1 MDSLFLSAFY
11 FPGEEAESDF
21 MFGLK
26 TTYDQTVYPY
36 GVLPQAGLNEIVFRP
51 VTILYGGN
59 GSGKSTALNV
69 IAEKLRLNRN
79 SAYNRSRFFEDY
91 VDRCRATVDEAIP
104 GESRIITSDDVFDM
118 MLDIRSINEGID
130 RRREKLA
137 DDYYNLKHEKFQLRS
152 LDDLDHLHRINQAR
166 SRTKSRFIENESGK
180 SLRER
185 SNGESALMYFQ
196 SKIEMDTLCLLD
208 EPENSLSPEN
218 QVILADFLAESVR
231 YCGNQLVIST
241 HSPFLLALPGAKI
254 INLDERSRVADSW
267 TELKNPR
274 VYYDFFK
281 SGETSVEDSNPGLT
295 GQNKA
300 IRDRIFLMNS
310 LMIHCERRETG

>member
-1 MDSLFLSAFY
+1 MFLSAFA

-21 MFGLK
+21 LFNLK
-26 TTYDQTVYPY
+26 TTYDQTAYPY
-36 GVLPQAGLNEIVFRP
+36 GVLPKAGLNEITFRK
-51 VTILYGGN
+51 VTILCGGN

-69 IAEKLRLNRN
+69 IAEKLRLARS

-91 VDRCRATVDEAIP
+91 VDRCAAAVEEAIP
-104 GESRIITSDDVFDM
+104 PGSRIITSDDVFDM
-118 MLDIRSINEGID
+118 MLDIRSVNEGID

-137 DDYYNLKHEKFQLRS
+137 EEYYELKQEKFQIRS
-152 LDDLDHLHRINQAR
+152 LEDLDRLHRINQAR
-166 SRTKSRFIENESGK
+166 SRTYSRFIENESGR

-196 SKIEMDTLCLLD
+196 SRIEMDTLCLLD
-208 EPENSLSPEN
+208 EPENSLTPEN
-218 QVILADFLAESVR
+218 QLLLADFLTESVR

-254 INLDERSRVADSW
+254 IDLDDHSRVAESW
-267 TELKNPR
+267 TQLRNPR

-281 SGETSVEDSNPGLT
+281 KHAAEFED
-295 GQNKA
+295 Q
-300 IRDRIFLMNS
+300 
-310 LMIHCERRETG
+310 

>member
-1 MDSLFLSAFY
+1 MYLNAFY

-26 TTYDQTVYPY
+26 TTFDQSVYPY
-36 GVLPQAGLNEIVFRP
+36 GVLPKASLNEIMFRP

-69 IAEKLRLNRN
+69 IAEKLRLERN
-79 SAYNRSRFFEDY
+79 SAYNRSRFFQDY
-91 VDRCRATVDEAIP
+91 TDRCKASLEEAIP
-104 GESRIITSDDVFDM
+104 KGSRIITSDDVFDM

-137 DDYYNLKHEKFQLRS
+137 DEYYELKQEKFQLKS
-152 LDDLDHLHRINQAR
+152 LEDLDHLHRINQAR
-166 SRTKSRFIENESGK
+166 SKTKSRFIENESGK

-218 QVILADFLAESVR
+218 QLILADFLAESVR

-241 HSPFLLALPGAKI
+241 HSPFLLAFPGAKI
-254 INLDERSRVADSW
+254 INLDDHSRTVENW
-267 TELKNPR
+267 TQLKNPR

-281 SGETSVEDSNPGLT
+281 
-295 GQNKA
+295 KHA
-300 IRDRIFLMNS
+300 
-310 LMIHCERRETG
+310 REFENE

>member
-1 MDSLFLSAFY
+1 MYLSAFY
-11 FPGEEAESDF
+11 FPGEETESDF

-26 TTYDQTVYPY
+26 TTYDQSVYPY
-36 GVLPQAGLNEIVFRP
+36 GILPKAGLNEIVFRP

-69 IAEKLRLNRN
+69 IAEKLRLERN
-79 SAYNRSRFFEDY
+79 SAYNRSRFFQDY
-91 VDRCRATVDEAIP
+91 VDRCKVAQDEPIP
-104 GESRIITSDDVFDM
+104 KGSRIITSDDVFDM

-130 RRREKLA
+130 RKREELA
-137 DDYYNLKHEKFQLRS
+137 EDYYRLKREKFQLRS
-152 LDDLDHLHRINQAR
+152 LDDLDHLHLVNQAR
-166 SRTKSRFIENESGK
+166 SKTKSRFIINESGK

-185 SNGESALMYFQ
+185 SNGESALMHFQ

-218 QVILADFLAESVR
+218 QLVLADFLAESVR

-254 INLDERSRVADSW
+254 IDLDNHSRIVESW
-267 TELKNPR
+267 THLKNPQ
-274 VYYDFFK
+274 VYFDFFK
-281 SGETSVEDSNPGLT
+281 KHEHE
-295 GQNKA
+295 
-300 IRDRIFLMNS
+300 F
-310 LMIHCERRETG
+310 E

>member
-1 MDSLFLSAFY
+1 MDDLFLSAFY
-11 FPGEEAESDF
+11 FPGAEAESDF

-36 GVLPQAGLNEIVFRP
+36 GVLPKAGLNEIIFRP
-51 VTILYGGN
+51 VTIIYGGN

-69 IAEKLRLNRN
+69 IAEKLRLIRN

-104 GESRIITSDDVFDM
+104 GGSRIITSDDVFDM

-137 DDYYNLKHEKFQLRS
+137 EDYYDLKHEKFQLRS
-152 LDDLDHLHRINQAR
+152 LEDLDYLHRINQAR
-166 SRTKSRFIENESGK
+166 SKTKSRFIENESGK

-254 INLDERSRVADSW
+254 INLDEQSRVVDSW

-281 SGETSVEDSNPGLT
+281 KHADEFE
-295 GQNKA
+295 
-300 IRDRIFLMNS
+300 
-310 LMIHCERRETG
+310 

>member
-1 MDSLFLSAFY
+1 MDGLFLSAFR
-11 FPGEEAESDF
+11 FPGEEEESDF
-21 MFGLK
+21 LFGLK

-36 GVLPQAGLNEIVFRP
+36 GVLPKAGLDEIVFRP

-69 IAEKLRLNRN
+69 IAEKLRLKRN

-91 VDRCRATVDEAIP
+91 VDRCRETLEEAVP

-118 MLDIRSINEGID
+118 MLDIRSINEGIV
-130 RRREKLA
+130 REREKLA
-137 DDYYNLKHEKFQLRS
+137 KDYYELKQERFQIRS
-152 LDDLDHLHRINQAR
+152 LDDLDHLRSITQAR
-166 SRTKSRFIENESGK
+166 SKTLSRFVENGSGQ

-196 SKIEMDTLCLLD
+196 SKIEMDTLCLLAA
-208 EPENSLSPEN
+208 PENSLSPEN
-218 QVILADFLAESVR
+218 QLILADFLAESVR

-254 INLDERSRVADSW
+254 IDLDNHSRVVDSW

-274 VYYDFFK
+274 VYYDFFRK
-281 SGETSVEDSNPGLT
+281 HAGEFE
-295 GQNKA
+295 QN
-300 IRDRIFLMNS
+300 
-310 LMIHCERRETG
+310 

>member
-1 MDSLFLSAFY
+1 LYLSAFY

-26 TTYDQTVYPY
+26 TTYDQSVYPY
-36 GVLPQAGLNEIVFRP
+36 GILPKAGLNEIIFRP

-69 IAEKLRLNRN
+69 IAEKLRLERN
-79 SAYNRSRFFEDY
+79 SAYNRSRFFQDY
-91 VDRCRATVDEAIP
+91 VDRCKAAQDERIP
-104 GESRIITSDDVFDM
+104 KGSRIITSDDVFDM

-130 RRREKLA
+130 RKREELA
-137 DDYYNLKHEKFQLRS
+137 EDYYTLKREKFQLKS

-166 SRTKSRFIENESGK
+166 SKTKSRFIENESGK

-185 SNGESALMYFQ
+185 SNGENAIMFFQ

-218 QVILADFLAESVR
+218 QLVLADFLSESVR

-254 INLDERSRVADSW
+254 IDLDHYSRIAESW
-267 TELKNPR
+267 TQLKNPR

-281 SGETSVEDSNPGLT
+281 KHEHE
-295 GQNKA
+295 
-300 IRDRIFLMNS
+300 F
-310 LMIHCERRETG
+310 E

>member
-1 MDSLFLSAFY
+1 MYLSAFY

-26 TTYDQTVYPY
+26 TTYDQSVYPY
-36 GVLPQAGLNEIVFRP
+36 GILPKAGLNEIIFRP

-69 IAEKLRLNRN
+69 IAEKLRLERN
-79 SAYNRSRFFEDY
+79 SAYNRSRFFQDY
-91 VDRCRATVDEAIP
+91 VDRCKAAQDERIP
-104 GESRIITSDDVFDM
+104 KGSRIITSDDVFDM

-130 RRREKLA
+130 RKREELA
-137 DDYYNLKHEKFQLRS
+137 EDYYTLKREKFQLKS

-166 SRTKSRFIENESGK
+166 SKTKSRFIENESGK

-185 SNGESALMYFQ
+185 SNGENAIMFFQ

-218 QVILADFLAESVR
+218 TLLLSDFLQESAR
-231 YCGNQLVIST
+231 YCGNQLVIRT

-254 INLDERSRVADSW
+254 IDLDHHSRIAESW
-267 TELKNPR
+267 TQLKNPR

-281 SGETSVEDSNPGLT
+281 KHEHE
-295 GQNKA
+295 
-300 IRDRIFLMNS
+300 F
-310 LMIHCERRETG
+310 E

>member
-1 MDSLFLSAFY
+1 MYLSAFY

-26 TTYDQTVYPY
+26 TTYDQSVYPY
-36 GVLPQAGLNEIVFRP
+36 GILPKAGLNEIVFRP

-69 IAEKLRLNRN
+69 IAEKLRLERN
-79 SAYNRSRFFEDY
+79 SAYNRSRFFQDY
-91 VDRCRATVDEAIP
+91 VDRCKAAQDEPIP
-104 GESRIITSDDVFDM
+104 KGSRIITSDDVFDM

-130 RRREKLA
+130 RKREKLA
-137 DDYYNLKHEKFQLRS
+137 DEYYTLKQGKFQLRS
-152 LDDLDHLHRINQAR
+152 LEDLDHLHRINQAR
-166 SRTKSRFIENESGK
+166 SKTKSRFIENESGR

-185 SNGESALMYFQ
+185 SNGENAIMFFQ

-218 QVILADFLAESVR
+218 QLVLADFLSESVR

-254 INLDERSRVADSW
+254 IDLDHHSRIAESW
-267 TELKNPR
+267 TQLKNPR

-281 SGETSVEDSNPGLT
+281 KHEHE
-295 GQNKA
+295 
-300 IRDRIFLMNS
+300 F
-310 LMIHCERRETG
+310 E

>member
-1 MDSLFLSAFY
+1 MYLSAFY

-36 GVLPQAGLNEIVFRP
+36 GILPKAGLEEIIFRP

-69 IAEKLRLNRN
+69 IAEKLRLERS
-79 SAYNRSRFFEDY
+79 SAYNRSRFFQNY
-91 VDRCRATVDEAIP
+91 VERCSASLEEPVP
-104 GESRIITSDDVFDM
+104 GGSRIITSDDVFDM

-130 RRREKLA
+130 RKREELA
-137 DDYYNLKHEKFQLRS
+137 EDYYELKREKFQLRS

-166 SRTKSRFIENESGK
+166 SKTKSRFIENESGK

-185 SNGESALMYFQ
+185 SNGESALMHFQ
-196 SKIEMDTLCLLD
+196 SKIENDTLCLLD

-218 QVILADFLAESVR
+218 QLVLADFLAESVR

-254 INLDERSRVADSW
+254 IDLDHHARIAESW

-281 SGETSVEDSNPGLT
+281 KHEQE
-295 GQNKA
+295 
-300 IRDRIFLMNS
+300 F
-310 LMIHCERRETG
+310 E

>member
-1 MDSLFLSAFY
+1 MYLSAFY

-21 MFGLK
+21 LFGLK

-36 GVLPQAGLNEIVFRP
+36 GILPKVGLDEIIFRP
-51 VTILYGGN
+51 ITILCGGN
-59 GSGKSTALNV
+59 GSGKSTALNI
-69 IAEKLRLNRN
+69 IAEKLRLNRS
-79 SAYNRSRFFEDY
+79 SAYNRSRFFEDFT
-91 VDRCRATVDEAIP
+91 DRCRATLEDAVPRD
-104 GESRIITSDDVFDM
+104 SRIITSDDVFDM
-118 MLDIRSINEGID
+118 MLDIRSVNEGID
-130 RRREKLA
+130 RKRESLA
-137 DDYYNLKHEKFQLRS
+137 DDYFDLKKEKFQVRS
-152 LDDLDHLHRINQAR
+152 LDDLDRLHRINQAR
-166 SRTKSRFIENESGK
+166 SKTMSRFIENSSGK

-218 QVILADFLAESVR
+218 QMILADFLTDSVR

-254 INLDERSRVADSW
+254 INLDDHSRTVDSW

-274 VYYDFFK
+274 VYYEFFRK
-281 SGETSVEDSNPGLT
+281 H
-295 GQNKA
+295 A
-300 IRDRIFLMNS
+300 
-310 LMIHCERRETG
+310 REFEAE

>member
-1 MDSLFLSAFY
+1 MYLSAFY
-11 FPGEEAESDF
+11 FPREEAESDF

-26 TTYDQTVYPY
+26 TTYDQSVYPY
-36 GVLPQAGLNEIVFRP
+36 GILPKAGLNEIIFRP

-69 IAEKLRLNRN
+69 IAEKLRLERN
-79 SAYNRSRFFEDY
+79 SAYNRSRFFQDY
-91 VDRCRATVDEAIP
+91 VDRCKAAQDERIP
-104 GESRIITSDDVFDM
+104 KGSRIITSDDVFDM

-130 RRREKLA
+130 RKREELA
-137 DDYYNLKHEKFQLRS
+137 EDYYTLKREKFQLKS

-166 SRTKSRFIENESGK
+166 SKTKSRFIENESGK

-185 SNGESALMYFQ
+185 SNGENAIMFFQ
-196 SKIEMDTLCLLD
+196 SKIEMDALCLLD

-218 QVILADFLAESVR
+218 QLVLADFLSESVR

-254 INLDERSRVADSW
+254 IDLDHHSRIAESW
-267 TELKNPR
+267 TQLKNPR

-281 SGETSVEDSNPGLT
+281 KHEHE
-295 GQNKA
+295 
-300 IRDRIFLMNS
+300 F
-310 LMIHCERRETG
+310 E

>member
-1 MDSLFLSAFY
+1 MYLSAFY

-26 TTYDQTVYPY
+26 TTYDQSVYPY
-36 GVLPQAGLNEIVFRP
+36 GILPKAGLNEIIFRP

-69 IAEKLRLNRN
+69 IAEKLRLERN
-79 SAYNRSRFFEDY
+79 SAYNRSRFFQDY
-91 VDRCRATVDEAIP
+91 VDRCKAAQDEPIP
-104 GESRIITSDDVFDM
+104 KGSRIITSDDVFDM

-130 RRREKLA
+130 QKREKLA
-137 DDYYNLKHEKFQLRS
+137 DEYYTLKQGKFQLRS
-152 LDDLDHLHRINQAR
+152 LEDLDHLHRINQAR
-166 SRTKSRFIENESGK
+166 SKTKSRFIENESGR

-185 SNGESALMYFQ
+185 SNGESAIMFFQ

-218 QVILADFLAESVR
+218 QLVLADFLAESVR

-254 INLDERSRVADSW
+254 IDLDHHSRIAENW
-267 TELKNPR
+267 TQLKNPK
-274 VYYDFFK
+274 VYFDFFK
-281 SGETSVEDSNPGLT
+281 KHEQE
-295 GQNKA
+295 
-300 IRDRIFLMNS
+300 F
-310 LMIHCERRETG
+310 E

>member
-1 MDSLFLSAFY
+1 MYLSAFY

-21 MFGLK
+21 LFGPK
-26 TTYDQTVYPY
+26 TTYDQSVYPY
-36 GVLPQAGLNEIVFRP
+36 GVLPKAGLNEIIFRP

-69 IAEKLRLNRN
+69 IAEKLRLLRN
-79 SAYNRSRFFEDY
+79 SAYNRSRFFENF
-91 VDRCRATVDEAIP
+91 VDRCRATLEEAVPP
-104 GESRIITSDDVFDM
+104 GSRIITSDDVFDM

-130 RRREKLA
+130 RKREKLSEE
-137 DDYYNLKHEKFQLRS
+137 YYSLRENKEKFQLRS
-152 LDDLDHLHRINQAR
+152 LDDLEHLRKLNQAR
-166 SRTKSRFIENESGK
+166 SRTKSRFIEGESGK
-180 SLRER
+180 SVRER

-196 SKIEMDTLCLLD
+196 SRIGMDTLCLLD

-218 QVILADFLAESVR
+218 QLVLADFLAESVR

-267 TELKNPR
+267 TQLKNPR
-274 VYYDFFK
+274 IYYEFFRK
-281 SGETSVEDSNPGLT
+281 HADEFGEEAP
-295 GQNKA
+295 
-300 IRDRIFLMNS
+300 F
-310 LMIHCERRETG
+310 